1 MKQLT
6 RTGPHSHDWDTRASE
21 ALAEAKKLPPGLKR
35 SEAIKKAG
43 LLRVAADMKK
53 LLTLKVP
60 DRIFKAEH
68 ARSTDR
74 QFALHQG

>member
-6 RTGPHSHDWDTRASE
+6 PKGPHSHDWDTRASE

-35 SEAIKKAG
+35 SEAIKEAG

-53 LLTLKVP
+53 LLTAKNPAKLPKIP
-60 DRIFKAEH
+60 PSAETPSDRV
-68 ARSTDR
+68 
-74 QFALHQG
+74 Q

>member
-60 DRIFKAEH
+60 DKSSIIPASAETP
-68 ARSTDR
+68 R
-74 QFALHQG
+74 